1 MLQALQATAF
11 TLAGVPV
18 SGLELLAS
26 LLGLAMVACN
36 LRVHPAAWPLAI
48 ASSALYAA
56 VFWEGRLYG
65 QVALQGLFI
74 AVSVWGWRQ
83 WLHGHSAGGAPLRVG
98 SLGARARLGVA
109 AATLLAW
116 PAVALFLAGATDSA
130 APWLDGL
137 TTVGALTGQ
146 LLLARKRTD
155 NWPVWLAVN
164 VLSVVLFVQ
173 AGLWPT
179 ALLYAVFAGLAVV
192 GWRTWRRLEQ
202 REGAKQ
208 A

>member
-1 MLQALQATAF
+1 VLQALQSAAF

-18 SGLELLAS
+18 SWLELVAS

-48 ASSALYAA
+48 VSSALYAA
-56 VFWEGRLYG
+56 VFWDGRLYG
-65 QVALQGLFI
+65 QVALQGVFI
-74 AVSVWGWRQ
+74 AVSAWGWRQ
-83 WLHGHSAGGAPLRVG
+83 WLHGHGAGGSPLQVG

-116 PAVALFLAGATDSA
+116 PAVALFLARGTDSA

-137 TTVGALTGQ
+137 TTAGALTGQ
-146 LLLARKRTD
+146 LLLARKRID

-164 VLSVVLFVQ
+164 VLSVVLF
-173 AGLWPT
+173 ARSGLWPT
-179 ALLYAVFAGLAVV
+179 ALLYAVFAGLAAW
-192 GWRTWRRLEQ
+192 GWWTWRELE
-202 REGAKQ
+202 RRCRSDRA
-208 A
+208 